1 MEGSN
6 LTLYHDGMS
15 QPSRA
20 VLAFLLFNK
29 IPHKIS
35 ETLIREGAT
44 RKPEF
49 AEINPFAKVPTIDDN
64 GFKLFE
70 SHAILRYL
78 ARTRKVPDHWYP
90 SDPKK
95 VAYIDA
101 YLDWHH
107 TGTRKAAPFVVLTL
121 KWEFPGVFS
130 WKSLNAEQVT
140 KDFDTSFIALETI
153 WLKDEK
159 FIGGAEEISIADLS
173 AFCEL
178 EQLSLI
184 GYDFSSYPKINSW
197 LKKVREIEEI
207 KAAHERF
214 FKVKAFMLANK
225 AKQDEKN
232 KTEQTEKTEKT
243 ETA

>member
-6 LTLYHDGMS
+6 LTLYLDGMS

-29 IPHKIS
+29 IPHKIA
-35 ETLIREGAT
+35 ETIVREGGT
-44 RKPEF
+44 KKPEF
-49 AEINPFAKVPTIDDN
+49 AEVNPFIRVPAIDDD

-70 SHAILRYL
+70 SHAILRYI

-107 TGTRKAAPFVVLTL
+107 TGTRKASPFLIVTTKYEV
-121 KWEFPGVFS
+121 PGAIS
-130 WKSLNAEQVT
+130 WKSFNAEQVN
-140 KDFDTSFIALETI
+140 KDFETALKALETI

-184 GYDFSSYPKINSW
+184 GYDFSSSPKINSW
-197 LKKVREIEEI
+197 LKKVRELEVI
-207 KAAHERF
+207 KAAHENF
-214 FKVKAFMLANK
+214 FKIKAAMLAK
-225 AKQDEKN
+225 LKEG
-232 KTEQTEKTEKT
+232 EKT